1 MTMNTLIG
9 NAINWAGNF
18 LSSGSSASARAL
30 EEQYQYNL
38 ALQREAQ
45 RWNEYAYKHRYQWQV
60 EDYKE
65 AGINKLYGLG
75 TAPAITTG
83 MNSVDAPQ
91 YVAEQKNRQEAIQ
104 AGLEFG
110 MNWTALQTK
119 MAKEQAETDNE
130 IQQTELV
137 KLEQVNQEI
146 NNMRNQKE
154 LDKWDEQYLIK
165 LEQQKAEIQENLAKA
180 EEHRANALNAR
191 EQAGTE
197 KSKRKALE
205 SQAEYTDEQTKFTKA
220 QGEATARKNAWH
232 QKHPMLSD
240 MAVGGEEMS
249 SFNDAVQ
256 GYMDSVAG
264 LINPFHNRGVK
275 KQQEM
280 DIKERRAERAQK
292 NARQNAKG
300 SKK

>member
-1 MTMNTLIG
+1 MTMNTLVA

-45 RWNEYAYKHRYQWQV
+45 KWNEYAYKHRYQWQV

-83 MNSVDAPQ
+83 MNSVEAPQ

-104 AGLEFG
+104 AGLEYG

-119 MAKEQAETDNE
+119 MAKEQAETENE
-130 IQQTELV
+130 IQQTELL
-137 KLEQVNQEI
+137 KLEQVDKEI
-146 NNMRNQKE
+146 NVLRNQKE
-154 LDKWDEQYLIK
+154 LSKWDEQYLIK
-165 LEQQKAEIQENLAKA
+165 LEQQKAEIQNNLASA
-180 EEHRANALNAR
+180 EKQRAEALNAR
-191 EQAGTE
+191 EQARTE
-197 KSKRKALE
+197 NSKRKNLE
-205 SQAEYTDEQTKFTKA
+205 ADTEFKKQNTAYTARINKWYEENPEIGNGIIGANESKLSNDITKILGITLGTAGKAGENNNKKA
-220 QGEATARKNAWH
+220 QQRIKN
-232 QKHPMLSD
+232 
-240 MAVGGEEMS
+240 V
-249 SFNDAVQ
+249 
-256 GYMDSVAG
+256 
-264 LINPFHNRGVK
+264 
-275 KQQEM
+275 
-280 DIKERRAERAQK
+280 K